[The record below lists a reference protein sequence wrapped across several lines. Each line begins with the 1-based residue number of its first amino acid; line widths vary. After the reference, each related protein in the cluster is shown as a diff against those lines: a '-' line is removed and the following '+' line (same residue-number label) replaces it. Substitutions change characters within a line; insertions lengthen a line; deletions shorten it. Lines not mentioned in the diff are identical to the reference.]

1 MLTYLVF
8 FIITA
13 ATYALFSLGL
23 NLQWGVTG
31 LLNFGHVAFMTVGA
45 YTTVL
50 LSLSGVP
57 LIVATVLGAI
67 VAALLGAILGISTLR
82 LREDYLAIVT
92 IGASEVVRLI
102 ALNEEWLTKG
112 PFGVANYPFPL
123 KNLTN
128 PTMFSRFG
136 FLLLWTAIFVGAG
149 WQLWRWFRRQGDR
162 PKPQAPH
169 PPRANPKL
177 LGIGLSGLLG
187 IGLWLVGVQ
196 AILTAYY
203 DKVGLMLILVTV
215 LALVYWRSQ
224 ISVNAPWGRVLKALR
239 EDEAVAQALGKNVFW
254 YKLQALMLGG
264 AIAGIAGAFY
274 AWNLSYIN
282 PDNFK
287 TDITFYAW
295 TVVVLGGAGSNAG
308 TILGALIY
316 GAFESV
322 MNFLPNIFQ
331 FLHGI
336 IPAIPGDLN
345 AIIDPGR
352 LGAAQS
358 MVVGLLLIVLMMAR
372 PQGILGKK
380 EELTLGR

>member
-8 FIITA
+8 FIITS

-50 LSLSGVP
+50 LSMAGVP
-57 LIVATVLGAI
+57 LVVAT
-67 VAALLGAILGISTLR
+67 LLGAVVAAGLGAVLGISTLR

-92 IGASEVVRLI
+92 IGASEVIRLI
-102 ALNEEWLTKG
+102 ALNEEWLTRG
-112 PFGVANYPFPL
+112 SFGLANYPFPL
-123 KNLTN
+123 KYLTN
-128 PTMFSRFG
+128 PTAVSRFG
-136 FLLLWTAIFVGAG
+136 LMAVWTAIFVWAG
-149 WQLWRWFRRQGDR
+149 WQLWQWFRRQSDR
-162 PKPQAPH
+162 PKGQPN
-169 PPRANPKL
+169 PRGAMAK
-177 LGIGLSGLLG
+177 ITSFGLSAIVGLVF
-187 IGLWLVGVQ
+187 WLVGVQ

-215 LALVYWRSQ
+215 LALVYWRLNV
-224 ISVNAPWGRVLKALR
+224 SVNAPWGRVLKALR
-239 EDEAVAQALGKNVFW
+239 EDEDVAKALGKNVFW

-264 AIAGIAGAFY
+264 AMACIAGAFY

-295 TVVVLGGAGSNAG
+295 TVVILGGAGSNAG

-331 FLHGI
+331 FLHRL
-336 IPAIPGDLN
+336 IPIIPGDLN

-352 LGAAQS
+352 LGAAQI
-358 MVVGLLLIVLMMAR
+358 MVVGFLLIVLMMSR